1 MRARRLLRGRW
12 VRMEFFTEVVGTSI
26 KIYALMTPPAVL
38 SAFISGTKGF
48 DKKRKSAVAAKA
60 STAIF
65 LIGVTLFLFGPHL
78 FSLFG
83 FTLDAFRIG
92 AGVLLFLTA
101 VSLMNDDG
109 KDALSGKE
117 GDISV
122 VPLAIPL
129 GMGPASIGAV
139 MVMGASATE
148 MHQVLVGVFSLLAA
162 AMGMFLL
169 LRMADGVV
177 KALHRTGIAV
187 LSKLTGLLLAAI
199 AAQVIFTGIRA
210 FLG

>member
-1 MRARRLLRGRW
+1 MDIFA
-12 VRMEFFTEVVGTSI
+12 EIVGSSI
-26 KIYALMTPPAVL
+26 KLYALMTPPAVL
-38 SAFISGTKGF
+38 SAFISGTK
-48 DKKRKSAVAAKA
+48 DYTSEQKAAVAAKT

-65 LIGVTLFLFGPHL
+65 TIGVVLYLFGSHL

-101 VSLMNDDG
+101 VALMSDDG
-109 KDALSGKE
+109 SQTQSKTE

-139 MVMGASATE
+139 MVMGASTSSLSE
-148 MHQVLVGVFSLLAA
+148 MLMGVFALLLASL
-162 AMGMFLL
+162 GMFLL
-169 LRMADGVV
+169 LRLADKVAR
-177 KALHRTGIAV
+177 ALHRTGIAV

-210 FLG
+210 FLK

>member
-1 MRARRLLRGRW
+1 MDNGLISD
-12 VRMEFFTEVVGTSI
+12 VISTSI

-38 SAFISGTKGF
+38 SAFISGTKAYS
-48 DKKRKSAVAAKA
+48 KEQKSAVALKT
-60 STAIF
+60 SSAIF
-65 LIGVTLFLFGPHL
+65 IIGVVLYLFGSNL

-101 VSLMNDDG
+101 ISLMNDDG
-109 KDALSGKE
+109 TQTQTQKD

-139 MVMGASATE
+139 MVMGASTTNLHE
-148 MHQVLVGVFSLLAA
+148 MLVGVFSLFFAA
-162 AMGMFLL
+162 LGMFLL
-169 LRMADGVV
+169 LRLADGVARV
-177 KALHRTGIAV
+177 LHRTGIAV

-199 AAQVIFTGIRA
+199 AAQVIFTGMKA
-210 FLG
+210 FMKQ